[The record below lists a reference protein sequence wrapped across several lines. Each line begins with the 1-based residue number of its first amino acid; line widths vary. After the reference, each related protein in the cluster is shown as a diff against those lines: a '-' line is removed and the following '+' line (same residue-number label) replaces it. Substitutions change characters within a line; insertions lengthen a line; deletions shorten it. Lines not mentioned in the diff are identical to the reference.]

1 MQRFPAPAAPGAERL
16 AGRRRM
22 GGDMEMVEDALD
34 AGRVSSPSQV
44 SPQGERILT
53 SRKSIAFAQGIDT
66 ARRM

>member
-1 MQRFPAPAAPGAERL
+1 
-16 AGRRRM
+16 M

-34 AGRVSSPSQV
+34 AGRVSSTSQV